1 MDITVNR
8 LKQLIQSSHVN
19 FLYGSGLSKPYLET
33 LGNIETL
40 LTDVSK
46 SNLNTDEKT
55 VVIASLFAKYYSTVM
70 EPCLD
75 GNIKLRKN
83 EFDYTLSEYTRFL
96 ETINYIISKRE
107 VNLLNKQINL
117 FTTNIDDLMEK
128 AAEKSKVE
136 FNNGFKGYI
145 KPIFCEDRFSNIV
158 SKTSALYHNNSAIPV
173 FNLFKIHGSIN
184 WGKDNESS
192 DIVYNNNLDLIRNLS
207 ILLHELPQDAIID
220 IDKDSTVET
229 LKIKAE
235 DILLIYNS
243 SIYDAFIQEYSKL
256 VMINPTKEKFRTT
269 VLDYHF
275 YELMRM
281 YSNALE
287 CASTIL
293 IVAGFSFADEHIA
306 NITKRAAN
314 ANPTL
319 QIIVFAYN
327 KEEKERVQ
335 NNLQLKG
342 IFNNNIAIIS
352 PEDYKRAIKLED
364 PNSTEFEALEK
375 FDLESLNNYV
385 FSKLT
390 TSI

>member
-1 MDITVNR
+1 
-8 LKQLIQSSHVN
+8 
-19 FLYGSGLSKPYLET
+19 
-33 LGNIETL
+33 
-40 LTDVSK
+40 
-46 SNLNTDEKT
+46 
-55 VVIASLFAKYYSTVM
+55 
-70 EPCLD
+70 
-75 GNIKLRKN
+75 
-83 EFDYTLSEYTRFL
+83 
-96 ETINYIISKRE
+96 
-107 VNLLNKQINL
+107 
-117 FTTNIDDLMEK
+117 
-128 AAEKSKVE
+128 
-136 FNNGFKGYI
+136 
-145 KPIFCEDRFSNIV
+145 
-158 SKTSALYHNNSAIPV
+158 
-173 FNLFKIHGSIN
+173 
-184 WGKDNESS
+184 
-192 DIVYNNNLDLIRNLS
+192 LIRNLS
-207 ILLHELPQDAIID
+207 ILLHKLPQDAIID